1 MLVKIVGLL
10 PTCENSLH
18 SLHTLHKISV
28 SPNSG
33 FCFITSSQTGKTA
46 LHLASNRGHV
56 EIVSLLLKAGADH
69 NIVDK
74 VSLYS

>member
-1 MLVKIVGLL
+1 MK
-10 PTCENSLH
+10 NSLH

-33 FCFITSSQTGKTA
+33 LCFITSSQTGETA

-56 EIVSLLLKAGADH
+56 EIVSVLLKAGADP
-69 NIVDK
+69 NIVDS
-74 VSLYS
+74 VSQYS